1 MKLKINMKSKY
12 YVFIVIFLI
21 FTLLKI
27 FNIISWPWLIIL
39 TSPIWVV
46 GGTIF
51 LILIISILIAV
62 ISIFY
67 EIIKNN

>member
-1 MKLKINMKSKY
+1 MKLKINMKSK

-27 FNIISWPWLIIL
+27 FNIISWHWLIIL

-51 LILIISILIAV
+51 LILIISILIAA

-67 EIIKNN
+67 EIIKK

>member
-1 MKLKINMKSKY
+1 MKLKINMKSY
-12 YVFIVIFLI
+12 IFIVIFLI

-51 LILIISILIAV
+51 LILIIAILIAA

-67 EIIKNN
+67 EIIKK

>member
-51 LILIISILIAV
+51 LILIIAILIAA

-67 EIIKNN
+67 EIIKK

>member
-51 LILIISILIAV
+51 LILIRSILIAV